1 MAMQFNQLRLFST
14 AVAATGMVT
23 GLMFGV
29 VPSSVQAQSVVKL
42 DGSSTVFPIA
52 EAAAELF
59 QKANAGMKVTVGV
72 SGTGGGF
79 KKFCNGD
86 TDISNASRPILKKE
100 IDACKSKGI
109 SYIELPVAYDGI
121 VVVVNPQNSWAK
133 DLTTAELK
141 KIWEPGSKVKNWS
154 EVRKGFP
161 NVPLKL
167 FGPGPQ
173 SGTFDYFTEAIVGKA
188 KASRTDYTPSEDDNV
203 LVQGVSRDRGGLGYF
218 GKSYLEENKS
228 RIKAVT
234 VNGVAANDET
244 VRTGKYQPL
253 SRPLFIYVNAKS
265 AGKAEVKKFVTF
277 WIQNGARVAKDAK
290 YTQLPGNAYPLV
302 LANFN
307 KRKVGTVFGG
317 QQDVGLTIQELISKE
332 SQ

>member
-1 MAMQFNQLRLFST
+1 MAMQSNQLRLFST
-14 AVAATGMVT
+14 AVAATGMLT
-23 GLMFGV
+23 GLMLSV
-29 VPSSVQAQSVVKL
+29 VPSSVQAQTVVKV

-59 QKANAGMKVTVGV
+59 QKANSAVRVTVGV
-72 SGTGGGF
+72 SGTGAGF
-79 KKFCNGD
+79 KKFCSGE
-86 TDISNASRPILKKE
+86 TDISNASRPILQKE
-100 IDACKSKGI
+100 MDACKSKGI

-141 KIWEPGSKVKNWS
+141 KIWEPGSKIKNWS

-218 GKSYLEENKS
+218 GKSYLEENKDKI
-228 RIKAVT
+228 RAVT
-234 VNGVAANDET
+234 VNGVAANDQT
-244 VRTGKYQPL
+244 VSSAKYQPL
-253 SRPLFIYVNAKS
+253 SRPLFIYVSTKS
-265 AGKAEVKKFVTF
+265 AGKPEVSKFVTY
-277 WIQNGARVAKDAK
+277 WLQNGARISKEAR
-290 YTQLPGNAYPLV
+290 YTQLPSNLYPQILS
-302 LANFN
+302 NFG
-307 KRKVGTVFGG
+307 KRKTGTVFGG
-317 QQDVGLTIQELISKE
+317 TQDVGLTIQELVSKE
-332 SQ
+332 SR